1 VEFLMEQLENSNKS
15 LKQIGTSAENEVISL
30 KQERQRLVKTVT
42 KLQNENK
49 VKKNQKKKLYFD
61 LFVWIKFFFLN

>member
-1 VEFLMEQLENSNKS
+1 MEQLEDSNKS
-15 LKQIGTSAENEVISL
+15 LKQIGTSAENEVFSL

-49 VKKNQKKKLYFD
+49 VRKKKAD
-61 LFVWIKFFFLN
+61 LCFELC